1 MRKKLKNEEKIWT
14 KLDEIENVDEI
25 RKIGIDES
33 RENVDEIGKIG
44 KIDESRENVDEIAKI
59 GKIDEIVKKK
69 KIRKNSRP
77 NL

>member
-1 MRKKLKNEEKIWT
+1 MRKNENVWT

-59 GKIDEIVKKK
+59 DEVVKKNQK
-69 KIRKNSRP
+69 KFSSKCVA
-77 NL
+77 

>member
-1 MRKKLKNEEKIWT
+1 MRKKLKNEEKMKIWT

-59 GKIDEIVKKK
+59 DEVVKKNQK
-69 KIRKNSRP
+69 KFSSKCVA
-77 NL
+77 

>member
-59 GKIDEIVKKK
+59 DEVVKKNQK
-69 KIRKNSRP
+69 KFSSKCVASM
-77 NL
+77 